1 MEDFLNA
8 KINFRLPFTREELRF
23 LLENET
29 VFKRY
34 DKITIDQF
42 VKNFM
47 PDSSQAREREKS
59 QSSED
64 ELNTSLD

>member
-1 MEDFLNA
+1 MGNNFVSMDDFLQA
-8 KINFRLPFTREELRF
+8 KINYRLPFTREELKF

-34 DKITIDQF
+34 EKINIDQF

-47 PDSSQAREREKS
+47 
-59 QSSED
+59 
-64 ELNTSLD
+64 LD